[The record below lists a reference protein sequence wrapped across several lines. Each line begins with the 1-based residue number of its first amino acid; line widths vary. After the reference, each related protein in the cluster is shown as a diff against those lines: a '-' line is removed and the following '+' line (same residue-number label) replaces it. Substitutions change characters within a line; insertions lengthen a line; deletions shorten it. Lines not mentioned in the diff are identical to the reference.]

1 MKQNTNMLKT
11 GRKKTALST
20 AKLRDNPFSSAVFIP
35 GELLRVRCEATNKD
49 LGYRIHRIVKLR
61 TLNMIQLVK
70 INFKDLRVIAD
81 SN

>member
-35 GELLRVRCEATNKD
+35 GELFTCKVRGNKHED
-49 LGYRIHRIVKLR
+49 LGYRIP
-61 TLNMIQLVK
+61 
-70 INFKDLRVIAD
+70 
-81 SN
+81 